1 MTGKITHKGVVEDTG
16 DGWVKV
22 RILQTSACSAC
33 KVAGHCSAAESKEK
47 TVQVSSSK
55 AGRYQPG
62 EEVVVAMTAGNGR
75 DAVILAF
82 ILPFV
87 IMVAVLMLCLW
98 LTGNEGIAAL
108 AGIASLVPYYA
119 VVYHCKDKLA
129 RRFAFVI
136 EE

>member
-1 MTGKITHKGVVEDTG
+1 MSNITHKGVVEASA
-16 DGWVKV
+16 DGCVTV

-47 TVQVSSSK
+47 IVQASSK
-55 AGRYQPG
+55 RAGDYQPG
-62 EEVVVAMTAGNGR
+62 QEVVVSMTANNGR

-82 ILPFV
+82 VIPFV
-87 IMVAVLMLCLW
+87 IMVSVLVLCLW
-98 LTGNEGIAAL
+98 LTGNEGVSAL
-108 AGIASLVPYYA
+108 AGISSLVPYYA
-119 VVYHCKDKLA
+119 VVYFYKERLA